1 MKAQLDQ
8 RQKAL
13 EELQDAARKQGFGS
27 AVYDPKSRSDSRLG
41 CLSRSCREFRVGRIN

>member
-27 AVYDPKSRSDSRLG
+27 AVYDP
-41 CLSRSCREFRVGRIN
+41 